1 MCGLISPLIPG
12 LLKKAGDFLFETAD
26 EHAKANRC
34 GSSLIMNK
42 LVIFIIALIC
52 TGDTTFA
59 AEKAALPVRI
69 ISLSPATTE
78 VLFALGIGDR
88 IVGVTSFCDHPE
100 EAKRK
105 QKVGGMSNPSLE
117 AIMALKPDLV
127 VMTTDGNPR
136 EVDDRLR
143 AMGLTTYVWTER
155 TLAELPGGV
164 RKLAAVLG
172 VGSRGGKLA
181 DEIEKTINASRSRI
195 HRSKHAKVL
204 YIVWPEPLLVAGPD
218 TAIDDAIVLLGLE
231 NAAHKAVTSY
241 PRYSIEELIREAPEV
256 IFIGKGSGM
265 DMRSVSQGIL
275 KKLAM
280 VPAVKNNR
288 ICYVSD
294 SLYRLGPRVVQGI
307 EELAACVQ

>member
-1 MCGLISPLIPG
+1 
-12 LLKKAGDFLFETAD
+12 
-26 EHAKANRC
+26 
-34 GSSLIMNK
+34 MNK
-42 LVIFIIALIC
+42 RGILILVLLC
-52 TGDTTFA
+52 TVHTAFA
-59 AEKAALPVRI
+59 AEKAALPDRI

-78 VLFALGIGDR
+78 VLFSLGVSDR

-100 EAKRK
+100 ESRKK

-143 AMGLTTYVWTER
+143 SMGLRTYVWNER
-155 TLAELPGGV
+155 MLAELPNGV
-164 RKLAAVLG
+164 RKLAAALG
-172 VGSRGGKLA
+172 VSERGGKLA
-181 DEIEKTINASRSRI
+181 ADIEKTLNASRSRI
-195 HRSKHAKVL
+195 HPLKHMKVL
-204 YIVWPEPLLVAGPD
+204 YIVWPEPLLVAGPG
-218 TAIDDAIVLLGLE
+218 TAIDDAIVLLGME
-231 NAAHKAVTSY
+231 NAAHKAATSY

-275 KKLAM
+275 KKLAT

-307 EELAACVQ
+307 EELAACIQ

>member
-1 MCGLISPLIPG
+1 
-12 LLKKAGDFLFETAD
+12 
-26 EHAKANRC
+26 
-34 GSSLIMNK
+34 MNK
-42 LVIFIIALIC
+42 RGILILVLLC
-52 TGDTTFA
+52 TVHTAFA
-59 AEKAALPVRI
+59 AEKAALPDRI

-78 VLFALGIGDR
+78 VLFSLGVSDR

-100 EAKRK
+100 EARKK

-117 AIMALKPDLV
+117 AIVALKPDLV

-143 AMGLTTYVWTER
+143 SMGLRTYVWNER
-155 TLAELPGGV
+155 MLAELPNGV
-164 RKLAAVLG
+164 RKLAAALG
-172 VGSRGGKLA
+172 VSERGGKLA
-181 DEIEKTINASRSRI
+181 ADIEKTLNASRSRI
-195 HRSKHAKVL
+195 HPLKHMKVL
-204 YIVWPEPLLVAGPD
+204 YIVWPEPLLVAGPG
-218 TAIDDAIVLLGLE
+218 TAIDDAIVLLGME
-231 NAAHKAVTSY
+231 NAAHKAATSY

-275 KKLAM
+275 KKLAT

-307 EELAACVQ
+307 EELAACIQ

>member
-1 MCGLISPLIPG
+1 
-12 LLKKAGDFLFETAD
+12 
-26 EHAKANRC
+26 
-34 GSSLIMNK
+34 MNK
-42 LVIFIIALIC
+42 RGILILVLLC
-52 TGDTTFA
+52 TVHTAFA
-59 AEKAALPVRI
+59 AEKAALPDRI

-78 VLFALGIGDR
+78 VLFSLGVSDR

-100 EAKRK
+100 EARKK

-143 AMGLTTYVWTER
+143 SMGLRTYVWNER
-155 TLAELPGGV
+155 MLAELPNGV
-164 RKLAAVLG
+164 RKLAAALG
-172 VGSRGGKLA
+172 VSERGGKLA
-181 DEIEKTINASRSRI
+181 ADIEKTLNASRSRI
-195 HRSKHAKVL
+195 HPLKHMKVL
-204 YIVWPEPLLVAGPD
+204 YIVWPEPLLVAGPG
-218 TAIDDAIVLLGLE
+218 TAIDDAIVLLGME
-231 NAAHKAVTSY
+231 NAAHKAATSY

-275 KKLAM
+275 KKLAT

-307 EELAACVQ
+307 EELAACIQ

>member
-1 MCGLISPLIPG
+1 
-12 LLKKAGDFLFETAD
+12 
-26 EHAKANRC
+26 
-34 GSSLIMNK
+34 MNK
-42 LVIFIIALIC
+42 RGILILVLLC
-52 TGDTTFA
+52 TVHTAFA
-59 AEKAALPVRI
+59 AEKAALPDRI

-78 VLFALGIGDR
+78 VLFSLGVSDR

-100 EAKRK
+100 EARKK

-117 AIMALKPDLV
+117 AIVALKPDLV

-143 AMGLTTYVWTER
+143 SMGLRTYVWNER
-155 TLAELPGGV
+155 MLAELPNGV
-164 RKLAAVLG
+164 RKLAAALG
-172 VGSRGGKLA
+172 VSERGGKLA
-181 DEIEKTINASRSRI
+181 ADIEKTLNASRSRI
-195 HRSKHAKVL
+195 HSLKHMKVL
-204 YIVWPEPLLVAGPD
+204 YIVWPEPLLVAGPG
-218 TAIDDAIVLLGLE
+218 TAIDDAIVLLGME
-231 NAAHKAVTSY
+231 NAAHKAATSY

-275 KKLAM
+275 KKLAT

-307 EELAACVQ
+307 EELAACIQ

>member
-1 MCGLISPLIPG
+1 
-12 LLKKAGDFLFETAD
+12 LFGTTD
-26 EHAKANRC
+26 EHGKARRC

-42 LVIFIIALIC
+42 RGILILVLLC
-52 TGDTTFA
+52 TVHTAFA
-59 AEKAALPVRI
+59 AEKAALPDRI

-78 VLFALGIGDR
+78 VLFSLGVSDR

-100 EAKRK
+100 EARKK

-143 AMGLTTYVWTER
+143 SMGLRTYVWNER
-155 TLAELPGGV
+155 MLAELPNGV
-164 RKLAAVLG
+164 RKLAAALG
-172 VGSRGGKLA
+172 VSERGGKLA
-181 DEIEKTINASRSRI
+181 ADIEKTLNASRSRI
-195 HRSKHAKVL
+195 HPLKHMKVL
-204 YIVWPEPLLVAGPD
+204 YIVWPEPLLVAGPG
-218 TAIDDAIVLLGLE
+218 TAIDDAIVLLGME
-231 NAAHKAVTSY
+231 NAAHKAATSY

-275 KKLAM
+275 KKLAT

-307 EELAACVQ
+307 EELAACIQ

>member
-1 MCGLISPLIPG
+1 
-12 LLKKAGDFLFETAD
+12 LFGTTD
-26 EHAKANRC
+26 EHGKARRC

-42 LVIFIIALIC
+42 RGILILVLLC
-52 TGDTTFA
+52 TVHTAFA
-59 AEKAALPVRI
+59 AEKAALPDRI

-78 VLFALGIGDR
+78 VLFSLGVSDR

-100 EAKRK
+100 EARKK

-143 AMGLTTYVWTER
+143 SMGLRTYVWNER
-155 TLAELPGGV
+155 MLAELPNGV
-164 RKLAAVLG
+164 RKLAAALG
-172 VGSRGGKLA
+172 VSERGGKLA
-181 DEIEKTINASRSRI
+181 ADIEKTLNASRSRI
-195 HRSKHAKVL
+195 HSLKHMKVL
-204 YIVWPEPLLVAGPD
+204 YIVWPEPLLVAGPG
-218 TAIDDAIVLLGLE
+218 TAIDDAIVLLGME
-231 NAAHKAVTSY
+231 NAAHKAATSY

-275 KKLAM
+275 KKLAT

-307 EELAACVQ
+307 EELAACIQ

>member
-1 MCGLISPLIPG
+1 
-12 LLKKAGDFLFETAD
+12 
-26 EHAKANRC
+26 
-34 GSSLIMNK
+34 MNK
-42 LVIFIIALIC
+42 RGIIILVLLC
-52 TGDTTFA
+52 TVHTAFA
-59 AEKAALPVRI
+59 AEKAALPDRI

-78 VLFALGIGDR
+78 VLFSLGVSDR

-100 EAKRK
+100 EARKK

-143 AMGLTTYVWTER
+143 SMGLRTYVWNER
-155 TLAELPGGV
+155 MLAELPNGV
-164 RKLAAVLG
+164 RKLAAALG
-172 VGSRGGKLA
+172 VSERGGKLA
-181 DEIEKTINASRSRI
+181 ADIEKTLNASRSRI
-195 HRSKHAKVL
+195 HPLKHMKVL
-204 YIVWPEPLLVAGPD
+204 YIVWPEPLLVAGPG
-218 TAIDDAIVLLGLE
+218 TAIDDAIVLLGME
-231 NAAHKAVTSY
+231 NAAHKAATSY

-275 KKLAM
+275 KKLAT

-307 EELAACVQ
+307 EELAACIQ